1 MYQYRVTKYDP
12 QFRDSSGAYKRD
24 DWISVS
30 DIGRTYHGIELTAE
44 RYVTVENS
52 YIEAALA
59 FLTEAG
65 LTCLAIKSLENTRRY
80 NNSAISL
87 TEGHACSLLEIADIA
102 RLNLRE
108 VIWCKLEG
116 DDCFLHFGY
125 DYYMYIGVP
134 IVCQSSIDFAS
145 RRGLFIEPFE
155 SPHTVEWS

>member
-30 DIGRTYHGIELTAE
+30 DIGPPPMESNSPQNATLLL
-44 RYVTVENS
+44 NS